1 MTAPEVE
8 HRCRSRSGRYDRFLA
23 VCRRKTCTTDI
34 CCGRHHPSSPEG
46 NRWSKAGTAVN
57 MTAGHLVTPD
67 QQNRNG
73 IVHLCRRYQLPDPTS
88 FVRHP
93 IGSNRKIRQSV
104 PSLITIKDICIKM
117 EIRADL
123 GGKNVFID
131 RVENCASS
139 QDRVAFQS
147 RIPADVK
154 KKMGKMNQN
163 ETLLCLTE
171 YRCSTE
177 PPYSL

>member
-1 MTAPEVE
+1 
-8 HRCRSRSGRYDRFLA
+8 
-23 VCRRKTCTTDI
+23 
-34 CCGRHHPSSPEG
+34 
-46 NRWSKAGTAVN
+46 
-57 MTAGHLVTPD
+57 
-67 QQNRNG
+67 
-73 IVHLCRRYQLPDPTS
+73 
-88 FVRHP
+88 
-93 IGSNRKIRQSV
+93 
-104 PSLITIKDICIKM
+104 M